1 MKILSIGNSFSCD
14 ATRYLHGIAHADKVD
29 IESVNLYIGGCP
41 LDKHF
46 RNLKGDY
53 RAYEL
58 YFNGQATGFNMSIK
72 EALLSREWDVV
83 TIQQASKKSFK
94 KETYYPY
101 AVELVRYIKELA
113 PNAKIIMHE
122 TWAYADG
129 SERLFKA
136 VGSYNID
143 DMLDGVK
150 AAYHEVTEEL
160 ELDGLIPSGEMLG
173 AVLKRGVPSVHRVDD
188 SHASFGIGRY
198 ALGLLWYRMLTGNS
212 VLENSFNDFDVEIP
226 EEEIAIVKEY
236 IETLKPIFE

>member
-41 LDKHF
+41 LDRHF
-46 RNLKGDY
+46 RNMKGDY

-72 EALLSREWDVV
+72 EALLSREWDIV

-101 AVELVRYIKELA
+101 AVELVEYIKELA

-143 DMLDGVK
+143 DMLDGVRDT
-150 AAYHEVTEEL
+150 YHAVTEEL
-160 ELDGLIPSGEMLG
+160 GLDGLIPSGETLG

-198 ALGLLWYRMLTGNS
+198 ALGLLWYRMLTGKS
-212 VLENSFNDFDVEIP
+212 VAENTYDDFDVEIP
-226 EEEIAIVKEY
+226 AEEIAIVKEY
-236 IETLKPIFE
+236 IDTLKPIFE